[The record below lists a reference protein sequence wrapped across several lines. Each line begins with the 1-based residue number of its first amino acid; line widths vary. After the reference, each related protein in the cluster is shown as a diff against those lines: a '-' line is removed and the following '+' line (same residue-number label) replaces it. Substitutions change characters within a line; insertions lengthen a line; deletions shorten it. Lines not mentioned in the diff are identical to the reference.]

1 MNTVK
6 DYLYKL
12 IEKTPTE
19 ELPDIIDFVIDK
31 NRKSD
36 EKRFKDVE
44 RASNSSTDF
53 WDNDI
58 DDKVWNEANTS

>member
-19 ELPDIIDFVIDK
+19 ELPDILDFVIYINRKKDK
-31 NRKSD
+31 NR
-36 EKRFKDVE
+36 FKDLE
-44 RASNSSTDF
+44 NASNSSTDF

-58 DDKVWNEANTS
+58 DDKVWNDV